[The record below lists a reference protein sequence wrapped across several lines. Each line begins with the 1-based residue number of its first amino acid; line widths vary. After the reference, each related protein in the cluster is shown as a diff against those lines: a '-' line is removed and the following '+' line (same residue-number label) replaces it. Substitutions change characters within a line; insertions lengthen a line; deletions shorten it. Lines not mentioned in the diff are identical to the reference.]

1 MLFAR
6 IDLHSEKQHF
16 SEKVKCF
23 FYMMILMKL
32 LFLHVINF
40 VVMSDGI
47 LI

>member
-23 FYMMILMKL
+23 FFLYDDINETFILACYK
-32 LFLHVINF
+32 FCGNE
-40 VVMSDGI
+40 
-47 LI
+47 